1 MNVLLSGRAA
11 AYSAG
16 MRDAFVSRCRGAA
29 LALLVWCVPAWSQ
42 APPAPG
48 ASRNVYSSGT
58 QVRPAGPVPG
68 DYSAMGG
75 RVVVDQPVGG
85 DVTVAGGAIDIRA
98 PVGDDVRAAG
108 GDVNIDSTVGGELF
122 VTAGSIT
129 LARSAVAGR
138 GVRLYGSDIT
148 VAGRVEGDLQAT
160 AQKITITGQVRGDV
174 RLDAD
179 EIELGPGARIDGAL
193 RYTSSS
199 ALKQAAGAV
208 VAGGIT
214 REAAAT
220 PPSSPASQPEARRRT
235 QSPAAGFS
243 WLSVAMSYLALLACG
258 AAFLLLLPAFST
270 RVAQRARVSPW
281 LALALGF
288 ATVVALPVLVLLL
301 FVTLIGIPIGIAA
314 LMLYPV
320 LLLVGF
326 VLGVFVVAGLVP
338 AAIRRPAL
346 PDAKPHLGYFALALL
361 LALLAGSLPFVGG
374 FMIGSVSLLGT
385 GAFVLELYRRRQAP
399 GR

>member
-1 MNVLLSGRAA
+1 
-11 AYSAG
+11 
-16 MRDAFVSRCRGAA
+16 MRDVFVSRCRGAA
-29 LALLVWCVPAWSQ
+29 LALLVLCVPAWSQ
-42 APPAPG
+42 APPAPSP
-48 ASRNVYSSGT
+48 SRNVYSGGT
-58 QVRPAGPVPG
+58 QVRPDGPVPG

-129 LARSAVAGR
+129 LARAAVIGR

-148 VAGRVEGDLQAT
+148 VAGRVEGNLQAT

-174 RLDAD
+174 RLDAED
-179 EIELGPGARIDGAL
+179 IELGPGARIDGAL

-199 ALKQAAGAV
+199 ELKQAAGAT

-214 REAAAT
+214 RDAAGT
-220 PPSSPASQPEARRRT
+220 PPAANQPEARRRP
-235 QSPAAGFS
+235 QPAASGFS
-243 WLSVAMSYLALLACG
+243 WLGVGMSYLALLACG
-258 AAFLLLLPAFST
+258 AVLLLLLPTFGT
-270 RVAQRARVSPW
+270 QVAQRARTSPL

-288 ATVVALPVLVLLL
+288 ATVVALPFLAVLL

-326 VLGVFVVAGLVP
+326 VLGVFVVGRLLP

-346 PDAKPHLGYFALALL
+346 ADAKPHLGYFALALL
-361 LALLAGSLPFVGG
+361 LVLLAGSLPYVGAFVVG
-374 FMIGSVSLLGT
+374 IVSLLGT
-385 GAFVLELYRRRQAP
+385 GALVLELYRRRQRPLAVQNP
-399 GR
+399 